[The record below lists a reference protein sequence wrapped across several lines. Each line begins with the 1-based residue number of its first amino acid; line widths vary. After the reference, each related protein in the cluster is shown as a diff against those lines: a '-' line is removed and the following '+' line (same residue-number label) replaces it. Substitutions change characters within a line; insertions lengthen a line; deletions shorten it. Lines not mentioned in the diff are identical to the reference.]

1 VDGHTIPEVADRNG
15 VGRRELRE
23 AVEQGL
29 IPATY
34 RDGRWLLR
42 SADLTALRVAET
54 DPEPAGDELDALHR
68 RVERL
73 EQRVAELEGEPP
85 PTDDDPSMRSA
96 LTPLFRGPAAS

>member
-1 VDGHTIPEVADRNG
+1 MEGHTIPEVADRNG

-29 IPATY
+29 IPAIY

-42 SADLTALRVAET
+42 STDLTALRLTET
-54 DPEPAGDELDALHR
+54 DPEPAQDELNALRR

-73 EQRVAELEGEPP
+73 EQRVAELEGDPP
-85 PTDDDPSMRSA
+85 PPDDDPSMRSA
-96 LTPLFRGPAAS
+96 LTPLFRGPRAS